1 MKIATLW
8 WRFFLYL
15 KTAYLNRRQMQPNE
29 KRCPKCHSEDFVKSG
44 IIKDR
49 QRFKCKE
56 CNYYFTVQK
65 LGKRI
70 EGEYVIKALQLYLEG
85 MSFREI
91 ERILNVSHVS
101 VMNWV
106 KTYNIKRPNKTTN
119 IQPEVQILPYDE
131 LLDFIGDQDI
141 LNRGG
146 LLVTPMENKYLVL
159 TWKSIYSKKN
169 TSL

>member
-1 MKIATLW
+1 MK
-8 WRFFLYL
+8 
-15 KTAYLNRRQMQPNE
+15 K
-29 KRCPKCHSEDFVKSG
+29 KCPKCHSENFVKSG

-49 QRFKCKE
+49 QRFKCKS

-85 MSFREI
+85 ISFREI
-91 ERILNVSHVS
+91 ERVLGVSHVS

-119 IQPEVQILPYDE
+119 IQPEVQILPFED
-131 LLDFIGDQDI
+131 LMDFITDQSV
-141 LNRGG
+141 LNQGG
-146 LLVTPMENKYLVL
+146 LLVTPIENKYLVL
-159 TWKSIYSKKN
+159 TWKSNYSKKN
-169 TSL
+169 SALK